1 MVGSPQ
7 NDEKVQCM
15 NAELGVAEC
24 LERQL
29 DNLFPTHH
37 ITVTEHKQQYYPIRQ
52 FRGIRYKFGG
62 IECNRVP
69 YKKMNT
75 QEAE

>member
-1 MVGSPQ
+1 MATHWDILQDEGSPQ

-15 NAELGVAEC
+15 NAELGVTGC

-29 DNLFPTHH
+29 DNIFSTHH

-52 FRGIRYKFGG
+52 FRGMRYKFGDIDVG
-62 IECNRVP
+62 SEV
-69 YKKMNT
+69 
-75 QEAE
+75 